1 MRRTFIPSGGSVG
14 KIVCHSI
21 PPNTGWAQLAFL
33 WQIRAFLWALSW
45 SGFCY
50 LFLHKTLIFFVFES
64 HRQRI
69 STKTCCNY
77 DLWNSHHGFLR
88 GYFKKI
94 FSKFAKVCR
103 SKSVSLRNSFECN
116 CLKLLVSKYNEH
128 YAYLS
133 CYAIE
138 WNNGPATLLYGFRA
152 KISWYELSN
161 NVLGS

>member
-1 MRRTFIPSGGSVG
+1 MRRIFIPSGGSVS

-64 HRQRI
+64 HRLKFKSLLKLRI

-77 DLWNSHHGFLR
+77 HLWNSHHGFLR

-103 SKSVSLRNSFECN
+103 SSSRLKECIIAEFFRMQFLEASSVKVKWTLCIPELLRYRVE
-116 CLKLLVSKYNEH
+116 
-128 YAYLS
+128 
-133 CYAIE
+133 
-138 WNNGPATLLYGFRA
+138 
-152 KISWYELSN
+152 
-161 NVLGS
+161 